1 MQQFNEYHQPLR
13 SDSLADVRLRKLDA
27 ELQATAA
34 RYKMNKLTQFDE
46 LATLYN
52 RALLSKIVTPIV
64 EKVRATNTADEFK
77 FNHSQTMSDK
87 ESYRDIIS
95 LDAAVERGRSDFV
108 SGATKPL
115 ALPDSEDHV
124 KVGQHFCDI
133 IH

>member
-1 MQQFNEYHQPLR
+1 
-13 SDSLADVRLRKLDA
+13 
-27 ELQATAA
+27 
-34 RYKMNKLTQFDE
+34 MNKLTQFDE
-46 LATLYN
+46 LATFYN

-64 EKVRATNTADEFK
+64 EKVRATNTTDEFK
-77 FNHSQTMSDK
+77 FNHSQTISDK

-95 LDAAVERGRSDFV
+95 LNAAVEQGRSDFV

-115 ALPDSEDHV
+115 VLPDSEDHV